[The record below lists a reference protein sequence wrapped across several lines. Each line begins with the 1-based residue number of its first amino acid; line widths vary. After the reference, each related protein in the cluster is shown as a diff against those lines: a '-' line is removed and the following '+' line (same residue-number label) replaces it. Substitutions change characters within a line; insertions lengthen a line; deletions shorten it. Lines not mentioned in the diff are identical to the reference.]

1 MTAPADALMLLS
13 PRMRSGL
20 VDTLRWQGLRPVQ
33 QKSIPPILAGQNVV
47 ILAPTAGGKTEAA
60 FLPALDLLQRQPRPG
75 VRLLYIS
82 PLLSLLNNQEA
93 RVERLAGLVGLRACK
108 WHGGVNASARKTFLE
123 EPTEVLLTTPE
134 SLEAMFLYRQPVQTL
149 FAHLQIVIIDEIHAF
164 ADSDRGAQLITLLER
179 LRRYSSEDLQRIGLS
194 ATVANPGDIGRWMKG
209 SSARPGRVVRAA
221 AGPAERQAEV
231 IAPGPDTMAD
241 VIRRTQ
247 VGKTLAFTESRADAE
262 TLADQLHRHAHLD
275 YTGTYHSA
283 ISREARQHA
292 EDAMSGRSYP
302 RACLACTSAM
312 ELGVDIGDLDDVLQW
327 GVPGSVSSLLQRW
340 GRSGRRAGR
349 SQHTTLYPQDA
360 GELLRVAAQLSLAAE
375 GWVEPV
381 RPRTRA
387 YHILLQ
393 QMLSEVLHRPGHTPA
408 TLWQALKPSPA
419 FANITQGEFSEQLSH
434 LIRTDVMTQ
443 LGGQLQLGD
452 RGETLFG
459 RRHLSELIATFEAPA
474 AYTLVNRENR
484 FEVGQ
489 IELSFIEEL
498 RVELE
503 VGEKPVLLLGGRAWQ
518 VLSLHDQSAVVFV
531 QPDTSGRPPKWA
543 GGLPR
548 QMERALAWRHRELL
562 LGHPLPDGLDARSQ
576 RHLRELREQYTWLA
590 KQQLPVR
597 VIGLTL
603 TLHTYAGTRVNTA
616 LQAALKPYGTVSSD
630 AFVVTLQVK
639 HEEELIQAL
648 DRLYSDWTA
657 PERLTEMLGQLRL
670 SRLSKYQAHLPISF
684 AHRSAHDMLVDWAGL
699 LDVLQS
705 LPTGGQDTILKA

>member
-1 MTAPADALMLLS
+1 MTAPADAMTLLS
-13 PRMRSGL
+13 PRMRTGL

-33 QKSIPPILAGQNVV
+33 QVSIPPILAGENVV

-60 FLPALDLLQRQPRPG
+60 FLPALDLLQRERRPG

-82 PLLSLLNNQEA
+82 PLLALLNNQEA
-93 RVERLAGLVGLRACK
+93 RVERLAGLVGLQAMK
-108 WHGGVNASARKTFLE
+108 WHGGVNASARKAFLE

-134 SLEAMFLYRQPVQTL
+134 SLEAMFLHRQPVQTL

-179 LRRYSSEDLQRIGLS
+179 LRRYSSQDLQRVGLS

-209 SSARPGRVVRAA
+209 SSARRGRVVRAT

-231 IAPGPDTMAD
+231 IAPGPDVMAD
-241 VIRRTQ
+241 LIRRAQ
-247 VGKTLAFTESRADAE
+247 AGKTLAFTESRADAE
-262 TLADQLHRHAHLD
+262 TLADELHRRARLD
-275 YTGTYHSA
+275 FTGTYHSA

-292 EDAMSGRSYP
+292 EDAMSGRSYA

-327 GVPGSVSSLLQRW
+327 GIPGSVSSLLQRW
-340 GRSGRRAGR
+340 GRSGRRVGWA
-349 SQHTTLYPQDA
+349 QHTTLYPQDA

-393 QMLSEVLHRPGHTPA
+393 QMLSEVLHRPGHTA
-408 TLWQALKPSPA
+408 DTLWKALNSSPA
-419 FANITQGEFSEQLSH
+419 FAGITQEEYTEQLIH

-443 LGGQLQLGD
+443 LGGQLLLGD

-459 RRHLSELIATFEAPA
+459 RRHLSELIATFEAPS
-474 AYTLVNRENR
+474 AYTLVNRDNH

-489 IELSFIEEL
+489 IELSFVEEL
-498 RVELE
+498 RGELE
-503 VGEKPVLLLGGRAWQ
+503 AGQKPVVLLGGRAWQ
-518 VLSLHDQSAVVFV
+518 VLSLQDQSAVVLV
-531 QPDTSGRPPKWA
+531 QPDVSGRPPKWA

-562 LGHPLPDGLDARSQ
+562 LGHPLPDGLDAPSR
-576 RHLRELREQYTWLA
+576 RHLGELREQFAWLA
-590 KQQLPVR
+590 EHSLPVK
-597 VIGLTL
+597 VSDLTL
-603 TLHTYAGTRVNTA
+603 TLHTYAGTRINTT
-616 LQAALKPYGTVSSD
+616 LQAAMKPYGAAGSD
-630 AFVVTLQVK
+630 AFTVTLRARTS
-639 HEEELIQAL
+639 EDLTRAL
-648 DRLYSDWTA
+648 DRLYGDWIGA
-657 PERLTEMLGQLRL
+657 GLRQNVLSHLRL
-670 SRLSKYQAHLPISF
+670 PRLSKYQSHLPASF
-684 AHRSAHDMLVDWAGL
+684 AHQLAYDALVDWDGL
-699 LDVLQS
+699 QEVLQL
-705 LPTGGQDTILKA
+705 LPPRATLT

>member
-1 MTAPADALMLLS
+1 MIVPADALTLLS
-13 PRMRSGL
+13 PRMRAGL
-20 VDTLRWQGLRPVQ
+20 VDTLRWQGLREVQ
-33 QKSIPPILAGQNVV
+33 QKSIPPILAGENVV

-60 FLPALDLLQRQPRPG
+60 FLPALDLLQRERRPG

-82 PLLSLLNNQEA
+82 PLLALLNNQEA

-108 WHGGVNASARKTFLE
+108 WHGGVNASARKAFLE

-134 SLEAMFLYRQPVQTL
+134 SLEAMFLHRQPVQTL

-179 LRRYSSEDLQRIGLS
+179 LRRYSSQDLQRIGLS

-221 AGPAERQAEV
+221 VGPAERQAEV
-231 IAPGPDTMAD
+231 LAPGPEVMAD
-241 VIRRTQ
+241 LIRRTQ
-247 VGKTLAFTESRADAE
+247 AGKTLAFTESRADAE
-262 TLADQLHRHAHLD
+262 TLADHLHRHARLD

-340 GRSGRRAGR
+340 GRSGRRAGWA
-349 SQHTTLYPQDA
+349 QHTTLYPQDA
-360 GELLRVAAQLSLAAE
+360 TELLRAAAQLSLAAE

-393 QMLSEVLHRPGHTPA
+393 QMLSEVLHRPGHTPI

-419 FANITQGEFSEQLSH
+419 FVNITQEEYTEQLTH

-443 LGGQLQLGD
+443 LGGQLLLGD

-489 IELSFIEEL
+489 IELGFVEEL
-498 RVELE
+498 RTELE
-503 VGEKPVLLLGGRAWQ
+503 AGEKPVLLLGGRAWQ
-518 VLSLHDQSAVVFV
+518 VLSLQDQSAVVLV

-543 GGLPR
+543 GGMPR
-548 QMERALAWRHRELL
+548 QMDRALAWRHRELL
-562 LGHPLPDGLDARSQ
+562 LGHPLPDGLDAPAR
-576 RHLRELREQYTWLA
+576 RHLEELREQHAWLVE
-590 KQQLPVR
+590 QQLPVR
-597 VIGLTL
+597 VSGLTL
-603 TLHTYAGTRVNTA
+603 TLHTYAGTRINTT
-616 LQAALKPYGTVSSD
+616 LQAALKPYGTAGSD
-630 AFVVTLQVK
+630 AFVVTLQAR
-639 HEEELIQAL
+639 HEQDLKAAL
-648 DRLYSDWTA
+648 DRLHGDWTA
-657 PERLTEMLGQLRL
+657 AGLQREVLAHLRL
-670 SRLSKYQAHLPISF
+670 PRLSKYQAHLPVSF
-684 AHRSAHDMLVDWAGL
+684 ARRLVQDMLTDWDGL
-699 LDVLQS
+699 QEVLQL
-705 LPTGGQDTILKA
+705 LPPRVTLI